1 MKNLEATTNTDTNA
15 NVAPQAAHVAPAAA
29 TPKKGTSQKKTA
41 PKGQRTAKG
50 GKTKTAPAKTAKQAK
65 AARKPTAPRAES
77 KSATILD
84 MMRRAKGVTL
94 AEIMKAAD
102 WQAHSVRGFVSTAV
116 KRYGVLIES
125 SKNEAGD
132 RVYRISK

>member
-1 MKNLEATTNTDTNA
+1 MKNLATTDTDTNA
-15 NVAPQAAHVAPAAA
+15 TVAPQGSQVAPNAAP
-29 TPKKGTSQKKTA
+29 PKDGVTQKKCA
-41 PKGQRTAKG
+41 PKGQKAAKG
-50 GKTKTAPAKTAKQAK
+50 GKTKAAPAKRAQK
-65 AARKPTAPRAES
+65 AGSKPAAPRAGS

-116 KRYGVLIES
+116 KRYGVRIES
-125 SKNEAGD
+125 SKDDAGD
-132 RVYRISK
+132 RVYRIVR